1 MGKCLVT
8 KLNGTV
14 DNDNLLRIGEI
25 RLFNTKLSNP
35 TGNSQYM
42 SLAFSKDTNLEI
54 VGDAYFTEANLSE
67 NKGKTK
73 SCSANQNS
81 AFYVSNNDCQIAIL
95 DKYSLIKI
103 ETNAH
108 RVGDLEDLR
117 FSKGLSFI
125 SANDSGQTG
134 DISNLKNLTALTTLS
149 LSNTQVSGDISNLKN
164 LTALTTLNL
173 DNTQVSGDI
182 SNLKNLTAL
191 TTLSLN
197 NTQVSGDISNLKNL
211 TALTILS
218 LSNKKTALTGDIGEL
233 HTLTKC
239 IEMYLSGNKLTGD
252 LATLPSVCKYIS
264 LENDKGSVLTWGTR
278 PSSAK
283 IIAMAGTATLAN
295 IDKMLQDQA
304 QCHVGFSEGDPSWKK
319 IIQIAGTRTSASD
332 DAIATLQQNGYTVS
346 IIHA

>member
-25 RLFNTKLSNP
+25 RLINTKLSNP
-35 TGNSQYM
+35 TANSQYM
-42 SLAFSKDTNLEI
+42 SLTFSKDANLEI
-54 VGDAYFTEANLSE
+54 VGDAYFTDANLSE

-73 SCSANQNS
+73 SCLANQNS
-81 AFYVSNNDCQIAIL
+81 GFYVSNNDCQIAIL
-95 DKYSLIKI
+95 DKYSLIKV

-108 RVGDLEDLR
+108 RVGDLEDLL
-117 FSKGLSFI
+117 FSKGLYSI
-125 SANDSGQTG
+125 IANGSGQTG

-149 LSNTQVSGDISNLKN
+149 LSN
-164 LTALTTLNL
+164 
-173 DNTQVSGDI
+173 
-182 SNLKNLTAL
+182 
-191 TTLSLN
+191 
-197 NTQVSGDISNLKNL
+197 
-211 TALTILS
+211 
-218 LSNKKTALTGDIGEL
+218 KKTALTGDIGEL

-239 IEMYLSGNKLTGD
+239 TEMYLGGNKLTGD

-283 IIAMAGTATLAN
+283 IIAMVGTATLTN

-304 QCHVGFSEGDPSWKK
+304 HCQVGFSESDYSWKK

-332 DAIATLQQNGYTVS
+332 DAVATLQQKGYTIS
-346 IIHA
+346 ITKA

>member
-14 DNDNLLRIGEI
+14 DIDNLLRIGEI
-25 RLFNTKLSNP
+25 RLINTKLPNP
-35 TGNSQYM
+35 TANSQYM
-42 SLAFSKDTNLEI
+42 SLTFSKDANLEI
-54 VGDAYFTEANLSE
+54 VGDAYFTDINLSE

-73 SCSANQNS
+73 SCLANQNS
-81 AFYVSNNDCQIAIL
+81 AFYMSNNDCQIAIL
-95 DKYSLIKI
+95 DKYSLIKV

-117 FSKGLSFI
+117 FSKGLSSI
-125 SANDSGQTG
+125 IASNSGQTG

-149 LSNTQVSGDISNLKN
+149 LSSTQVSGN
-164 LTALTTLNL
+164 
-173 DNTQVSGDI
+173 I

-191 TTLSLN
+191 TTLSLSS
-197 NTQVSGDISNLKNL
+197 TQVSGDI
-211 TALTILS
+211 
-218 LSNKKTALTGDIGEL
+218 GEL
-233 HTLTKC
+233 RTLTKC
-239 IEMYLSGNKLTGD
+239 TEMFLGGNKLTGD

-283 IIAMAGTATLAN
+283 IIAMVGTATLTN

-304 QCHVGFSEGDPSWKK
+304 QCQVGFSESDPSWKK
-319 IIQIAGTRTSASD
+319 LIQIAGTRTSASD
-332 DAIATLQQNGYTVS
+332 AAVQTLQSKGYTVS
-346 IIHA
+346 ITPA

>member
-42 SLAFSKDTNLEI
+42 SLTFSKDANLEI
-54 VGDAYFTEANLSE
+54 VGDAYFTDANLSE

-81 AFYVSNNDCQIAIL
+81 DFYVSNNDCQIAIL

-125 SANDSGQTG
+125 SANGSGQTG

-149 LSNTQVSGDISNLKN
+149 LSS
-164 LTALTTLNL
+164 
-173 DNTQVSGDI
+173 
-182 SNLKNLTAL
+182 
-191 TTLSLN
+191 
-197 NTQVSGDISNLKNL
+197 TQVSGDISNLKNL

-218 LSNKKTALTGDIGEL
+218 LSSKKTALTGDIGEL

-239 IEMYLSGNKLTGD
+239 IEMYLAGNKLTGD

-264 LENDKGSVLTWGTR
+264 LDNDKGSVLTWGTR

-283 IIAMAGTATLAN
+283 IIAMVGTATLTN

-304 QCHVGFSEGDPSWKK
+304 QCQVGFSEGDPSWKK

-332 DAIATLQQNGYTVS
+332 DAVATLQQNGYTVS